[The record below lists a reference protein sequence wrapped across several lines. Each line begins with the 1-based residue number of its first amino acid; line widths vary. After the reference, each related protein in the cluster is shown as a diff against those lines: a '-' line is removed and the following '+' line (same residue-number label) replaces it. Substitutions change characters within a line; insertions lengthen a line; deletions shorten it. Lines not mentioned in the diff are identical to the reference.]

1 MFTRKFSIVSA
12 ILFSVIALCSSV
24 YAAEVNK
31 GGIPTE
37 HLNKS
42 CKALPWGVV
51 VWDVP
56 EVIPA
61 LKAKEEILWVDTRP
75 ESFFQ
80 KGTVRGAVLLPYN
93 KTGENGNVMTK
104 ETLDAAIKSGGF
116 SRDSVKL
123 VFFCQGPKCH
133 RSYNAA
139 YVAVTQ
145 WDFDAKNV
153 IWFRDG
159 YPILFD
165 EVKSNPKLK
174 RKAKRYISDS
184 GMSNL

>member
-1 MFTRKFSIVSA
+1 MFTKKLSIVSVM
-12 ILFSVIALCSSV
+12 LFFVVALSSTV
-24 YAAEVNK
+24 YASEVKK
-31 GGIPTE
+31 GEIPAE

-42 CKALPWGVV
+42 CKVLPWAAI
-51 VWDVP
+51 VWDLP
-56 EVIPA
+56 EAIPA
-61 LKAKEEILWVDTRP
+61 LKGKEKILWVDTRP
-75 ESFFQ
+75 ESFFD

-93 KTGENGNVMTK
+93 KTGETGNVMTR
-104 ETLDAAIKSGGF
+104 ENLDEAIKSGRF
-116 SRDSVKL
+116 SKDSVKL

-145 WDFDAKNV
+145 WGFDAKNV

-159 YPILFD
+159 YPILFK

-184 GMSNL
+184 GISQL